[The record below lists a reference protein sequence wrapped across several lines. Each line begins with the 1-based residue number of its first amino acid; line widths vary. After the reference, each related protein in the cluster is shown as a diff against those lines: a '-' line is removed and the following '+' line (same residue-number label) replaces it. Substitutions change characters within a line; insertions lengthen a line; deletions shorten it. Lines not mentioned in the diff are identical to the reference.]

1 MSIGRRK
8 LNREA
13 MRDRCAGPS
22 CFPDIPVSHLRQLRQ
37 VTRTSLFAFISNL
50 CPNRQVAGGALEGPA
65 GDSGLDEDT
74 AGPTAGT
81 LPTPGTAA
89 EPGDTTGPGE
99 TTAIPGDTAAPG
111 IA

>member
-8 LNREA
+8 LNRDA
-13 MRDRCAGPS
+13 MRDRYAGHHD
-22 CFPDIPVSHLRQLRQ
+22 FPDIPVSLLRQLCQ

-89 EPGDTTGPGE
+89 EPGETTGPG
-99 TTAIPGDTAAPG
+99 GTAAPG
-111 IA
+111 IAV